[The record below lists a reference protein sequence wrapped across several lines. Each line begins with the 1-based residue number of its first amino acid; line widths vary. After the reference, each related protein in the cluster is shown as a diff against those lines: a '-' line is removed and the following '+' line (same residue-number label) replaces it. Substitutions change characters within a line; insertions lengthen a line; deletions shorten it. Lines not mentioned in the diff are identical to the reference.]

1 MEFKD
6 GDHVVPD
13 LQKLSKIKSIR
24 LPRRSK
30 ASSKLRDYN
39 NDFFNLY
46 ADSVCSDSYNV
57 SDSSSSS
64 FDEARM
70 VPIGIPATLQ
80 CKKYNDTI
88 MTYDFCTS
96 DGDFD
101 LDIKERI
108 VVGCESSTRTETGK
122 SKMNKKPVRKTSWRK
137 VKKGQPQASSTM
149 VESPSHSKHE
159 MKRTLSRKDS
169 GISESI
175 TSLQAL
181 EVSYDSHVPEPVNDR
196 TFIVCS
202 NNDSNTDEDDVCNI
216 AAVSDNMQID
226 TVSSISAITQNI
238 SRRHEF
244 KENIYVRNSF
254 YNKNKGVPRT
264 STKARLRLTPK
275 KTEKTRIATPNYSI
289 ASVRPV
295 CSLPFT
301 KLLRVLNKKCK
312 KKQSTNCKIHNPILK
327 KDMEREEI
335 MMRMRYFKESFSNNT
350 SDLRILAN
358 L

>member
-6 GDHVVPD
+6 ADHVVPD
-13 LQKLSKIKSIR
+13 LQKSSKIKSIR

-46 ADSVCSDSYNV
+46 NDSVCSDSYNV
-57 SDSSSSS
+57 SDSNSSI
-64 FDEARM
+64 DEARM
-70 VPIGIPATLQ
+70 VPIGIPSTHQ
-80 CKKYNDTI
+80 CKKYDDTI
-88 MTYDFCTS
+88 MTYDFCAS

-101 LDIKERI
+101 LDINERI
-108 VVGCESSTRTETGK
+108 VVGCESYTRTETGK
-122 SKMNKKPVRKTSWRK
+122 SKRNKKSVRKSSCKK
-137 VKKGQPQASSTM
+137 VKKDQPQASSTM
-149 VESPSHSKHE
+149 VESPYQSKHE
-159 MKRTLSRKDS
+159 MKCTLNRKDS

-181 EVSYDSHVPEPVNDR
+181 EVSYDAHVPVNDL
-196 TFIVCS
+196 TFVICS
-202 NNDSNTDEDDVCNI
+202 NNDSSTDEDDVCNI
-216 AAVSDNMQID
+216 AAVSDNIQIE

-244 KENIYVRNSF
+244 KENTYLRNSF

-275 KTEKTRIATPNYSI
+275 KTEKTRIFTPNYSNE
-289 ASVRPV
+289 SVRPV

-301 KLLRVLNKKCK
+301 KLLRLLNKKYK
-312 KKQSTNCKIHNPILK
+312 KKQSTNCKIHKPILK
-327 KDMEREEI
+327 TDMEREEI